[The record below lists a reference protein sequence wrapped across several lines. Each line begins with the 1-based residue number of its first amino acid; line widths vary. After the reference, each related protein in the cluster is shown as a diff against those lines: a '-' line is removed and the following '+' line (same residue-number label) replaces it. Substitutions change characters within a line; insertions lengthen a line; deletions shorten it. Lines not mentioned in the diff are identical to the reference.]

1 MVNSPQR
8 NGAGKESPNRRVSS
22 WFVIYPSQHSNFRIE
37 AEDGRPFSSLQDAPT
52 RGLQIKQTPLCAQN
66 MFTGQGEQDKGQVT
80 KRCGTTVA
88 GSTQISGI
96 KARFHNSWIPPS
108 PSRYE
113 VRIFLFVRRLWKK
126 RQSDMKTKNFA

>member
-8 NGAGKESPNRRVSS
+8 NGAGKESPNRRGSS

-80 KRCGTTVA
+80 KRYSTTVA

-96 KARFHNSWIPPS
+96 KACFHNSWIS
-108 PSRYE
+108 PE
-113 VRIFLFVRRLWKK
+113 P
-126 RQSDMKTKNFA
+126 